1 MTAETHNHHRLTD
14 LLDLSGKVAL
24 VTGAGQGVGEAV
36 ARMLAHQGAAVAVN
50 DYFADRGDRVAGGI
64 ADAGGRACAATAD
77 VTEASSVDSMV
88 ERVERDLGPIDILI
102 NNAGNAG
109 AERSALTPSPP
120 FWETAP
126 EDWDPWIAVNYTG
139 VMIATRAVL
148 GGMVSRGWGRI
159 VTVISDAGRVG
170 EADLVVYSGAKAGAA
185 GFTRAIAKATGRHG
199 VTANCVALGA
209 VRTPTIEP
217 ILRDEKVAQ
226 RLARAYPVGRLGEP
240 ADPAALI
247 VFLASDAAA
256 WVTAQTYPVNGGY
269 SVAL

>member
-1 MTAETHNHHRLTD
+1 MTTETQNHPALAD
-14 LLDLSGKVAL
+14 LLDLTGRVAL

-36 ARMLAHQGAAVAVN
+36 VRMLAQQGAAVAVN
-50 DYFADRGDRVAGGI
+50 DYFADRGERVAGEI
-64 ADAGGRACAATAD
+64 AEAGGRAHAVAAD
-77 VTEASSVDSMV
+77 VSDWDGVRTMV
-88 ERVERDLGPIDILI
+88 EDVERELGPVDILI

-109 AERSALTPSPP
+109 PERSGLEPSPP
-120 FWETAP
+120 FWETDR

-185 GFTRAIAKATGRHG
+185 GFTRGIAKAASRRG

-209 VRTPTIEP
+209 VRTPAIEP
-217 ILRDEKVAQ
+217 MLRDEKVAQ
-226 RLARAYPVGRLGEP
+226 RVARAYPVGRLGEP
-240 ADPAALI
+240 TDPAALI
-247 VFLASDAAA
+247 AFLASDAAA
-256 WVTAQTYPVNGGY
+256 WITAQTYPVNGGY